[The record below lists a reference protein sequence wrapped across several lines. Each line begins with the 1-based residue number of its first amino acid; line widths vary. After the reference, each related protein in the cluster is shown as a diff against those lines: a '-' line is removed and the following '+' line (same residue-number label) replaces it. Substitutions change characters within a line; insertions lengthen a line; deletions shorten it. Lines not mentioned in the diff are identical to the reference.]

1 MSQKSTPA
9 HNKVIRKTMYKEGIG
24 FFMFQQEQAIEKI
37 CKFAFFFSNMD
48 TIFIDPMSQIKI
60 EFGHNQVPDQLQPYI
75 GDINHVL
82 KLDHTTSA
90 HDVLFHSLP
99 FRINY
104 ISARVYDNHSFFG
117 HMIIGPYLHE
127 EPTALMIQEVLFEN
141 KLSISLKHILTQYY
155 LSLPVISV
163 YKAETIAEFLAYS
176 TENLSTVCSQ
186 GSKIGNISYNFQTEY
201 AIPSEIIK
209 QNTELSTT
217 EIETRY
223 EIENELMSAVEKGDK
238 DKAEKL
244 FNEDSSSI
252 SKIPDRIPNN
262 PLRSRKNMAL
272 TFNTILRKAV
282 QKGGLHPVY
291 IHSISEK
298 YAIQIEKSSSIQQ
311 LIDLHNKMID
321 DYCDTVKRLSLKK
334 FNYTIRKAI
343 EFIRTNLDQDLSLD
357 IISKAIGSSSYEL
370 SRKFK
375 KETGQS
381 ITDYINK
388 QRINEAVSIM
398 ENKNLLVTDIAQM
411 VGFNDVNYFTKIFK
425 KIKGIT
431 PSEYR
436 KGKK

>member
-1 MSQKSTPA
+1 MFP
-9 HNKVIRKTMYKEGIG
+9 KERD
-24 FFMFQQEQAIEKI
+24 IEKI
-37 CKFAFFFSNMD
+37 CKFAFFFSNMN
-48 TIFIDPMSQIKI
+48 TIFINPMSHIKV
-60 EFGHNQVPDQLQPYI
+60 EFSHNPVPDQLQAYI
-75 GDINHVL
+75 GHIHHL
-82 KLDHTTSA
+82 LDLHDSTSV

-104 ISARVYDNHSFFG
+104 ISARVYDQDNFLG
-117 HMIIGPYLHE
+117 QIIVGPYLYE

-141 KLSISLKHILTQYY
+141 KWSISLKHILTQYY
-155 LSLPVISV
+155 LSLPVISI
-163 YKAETIAEFLAYS
+163 YKAETLAEFLAYNA
-176 TENLSTVCSQ
+176 ENWSTVCSQ
-186 GSKIGNISYNFQTEY
+186 NSKIGTISYNFQTEY
-201 AIPSEIIK
+201 AIPAEIIK
-209 QNTELSTT
+209 QNTEQSTS

-244 FNEDSSSI
+244 FNEELSSI
-252 SKIPDRIPNN
+252 SKIPDRIPDN
-262 PLRSRKNMAL
+262 PLRSRKNIAL
-272 TFNTILRKAV
+272 VFNTILRKAAE
-282 QKGGLHPVY
+282 KGGLHSIY

-298 YAIQIEKSSSIQQ
+298 YAIQIEKATSIQQ
-311 LIDLHNKMID
+311 LINIQSKSID

-343 EFIRTNLDQDLSLD
+343 EFIRTNLDQDLSLE
-357 IISKAIGSSSYEL
+357 IISKSIGSSSYEL

-375 KETGQS
+375 KETGVS

-411 VGFNDVNYFTKIFK
+411 VGFNDVNYFTKVFK

-436 KGKK
+436 KGK